1 VEPVAAARGSD
12 GQALAR
18 LFELTSVVPLAGF
31 ALIHLLTYGRVLFG
45 AVEVGSRQAPSA
57 LAVVGEALGV
67 WLPLAFHAI
76 YGFVIWARRASAPE
90 RAPSARAWLFL
101 HRGSGVVLGIF
112 LVDHCLRFRL
122 PILQGDRYPAE
133 SLHAVARELSTT
145 SGGFP
150 VLAGAHELGTLAL
163 AFHLAFGLWRV
174 VERRTEGAAAQR
186 WRVACVGI
194 GVLFALVG
202 TLTVVRLA
210 AG

>member
-1 VEPVAAARGSD
+1 VEPVAAVRGSD
-12 GQALAR
+12 EGRLER

-31 ALIHLLTYGRVLFG
+31 GFLHLFTYGRVLFG
-45 AVEVGSRQAPSA
+45 VVEVGSRQAPSA
-57 LAVVGEALGV
+57 LAIVGEALGV
-67 WLPLAFHAI
+67 WLPLAFHAV
-76 YGFVIWARRASAPE
+76 YGFAIWARRASTPA
-90 RAPSARAWLFL
+90 RAPSERAWLFL
-101 HRGSGVVLGIF
+101 HRGTGVVLGVF

-145 SGGFP
+145 VGGFP

-174 VERRTEGAAAQR
+174 VERRTAGAVAQR
-186 WRVACVGI
+186 WRMVCVGI
-194 GVLFALVG
+194 GLLFALVG